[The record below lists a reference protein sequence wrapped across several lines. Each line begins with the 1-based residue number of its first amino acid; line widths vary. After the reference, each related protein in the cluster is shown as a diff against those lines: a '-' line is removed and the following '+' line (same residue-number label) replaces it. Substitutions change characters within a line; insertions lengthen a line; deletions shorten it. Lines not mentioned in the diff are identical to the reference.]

1 MTNKKRNKKE
11 MFKKILIIS
20 LYIIAIIILV
30 IYGIAEAIPKFDLSG
45 MDRVILLC
53 SSCAFLYFGG
63 FLLSKYRKD
72 NKPMKINLC
81 IFFILYV
88 LLFVT
93 LTLFSGFYGRN
104 GFTFVKWNKELFN
117 NYIHNSLNLIPFKT
131 IIGYIM
137 PFGNIPSKAVI
148 VNIFGNIAAC
158 MPFGF
163 FLPLLF
169 EKQNRFKVFILTMMI
184 IVLIIEL
191 LQFVTLSGSCDIDD
205 LILNVL
211 GAVMIFM
218 ILKIRI
224 INDAIN
230 KLFLIS

>member
-1 MTNKKRNKKE
+1 MTNKIRNKKE

-72 NKPMKINLC
+72 NKPMKINLW

-137 PFGNIPSKAVI
+137 PSGNISNKAVI
-148 VNIFGNIAAC
+148 VNILGNIAAC

-169 EKQNRFKVFILTMMI
+169 EKQNKFRVFIITMMI

-211 GAVMIFM
+211 GALIIYLIFR
-218 ILKIRI
+218 IKIIR
-224 INDAIN
+224 NLLY
-230 KLFLIS
+230 KLFLLK

>member
-1 MTNKKRNKKE
+1 
-11 MFKKILIIS
+11 MFKKISIIL
-20 LYIIAIIILV
+20 LYIIAIIILL
-30 IYGIAEAIPKFDLSG
+30 IYGIAEVIPKFDLSG
-45 MDRVILLC
+45 MNRAILLC
-53 SSCAFLYFGG
+53 SSCAFIYFGG
-63 FLLSKYRKD
+63 LLLSKYIND
-72 NKPMKINLC
+72 NKPMKTNLW

-88 LLFVT
+88 LLFIT

-104 GFTFVKWNKELFN
+104 GFTLVKWNKELFN

-131 IIGYIM
+131 IMEYIM
-137 PFGNIPSKAVI
+137 PPNNLLTRIVI
-148 VNIFGNIAAC
+148 VNILGNIFAC

-169 EKQNRFKVFILTMMI
+169 ERQNKFKVFILTMMI

-211 GAVMIFM
+211 GAVTMYLILRVKKIKNVVQNIFF
-218 ILKIRI
+218 
-224 INDAIN
+224 
-230 KLFLIS
+230 LF